1 MRKFK
6 LCATRELVEQAILRL
21 KTDIELMTGDQNP
34 QVVAMRLKLEGKL
47 QAYENVLD
55 AMSGDM
61 VLLRIDAKP

>member
-34 QVVAMRLKLEGKL
+34 QAVAMRLKLEGKL